1 MNEYLMTGNELCQAA
16 PAATDETFQM
26 DEERFRA
33 FYERTARPLWCYL
46 ARVTG
51 DRAAADDLVQES
63 YYRMLRTRLPAMA
76 EAQLKSYL
84 FQTASNLLRDSWR
97 KGKREPAMVGGD
109 EAAAVASPL
118 PQVADQLA
126 HRSELTHAFEHLKPR
141 ERELL
146 WLAYVEGSSHKEI
159 AAVSG
164 LRENSVRP
172 LLFRARQKLAA
183 VLRRSAMKGKS

>member
-1 MNEYLMTGNELCQAA
+1 MDDSMNAYLLTGNEFCEAA
-16 PAATDETFQM
+16 KTGTATETFQM

-33 FYERTARPLWCYL
+33 FYDRTSRPLWCYL

-51 DRAAADDLVQES
+51 DRTAADDLVQES
-63 YYRMLRTRLPAMA
+63 YYRMLRAPIPAMG

-84 FQTASNLLRDSWR
+84 YRTATNLLRDDWR
-97 KGKREPAMVGGD
+97 KSKREPAMVAQED
-109 EAAAVASPL
+109 APEPVSPRGNTAEHL
-118 PQVADQLA
+118 ERRQEIA
-126 HRSELTHAFEHLKPR
+126 HAFEHLKPR

-146 WLAYVEGSSHKEI
+146 WLAYVEGSSHEEI

-164 LRENSVRP
+164 LRQNSIRP

-183 VLRRSAMKGKS
+183 ILRRQA

>member
-1 MNEYLMTGNELCQAA
+1 MNEYLMTGNEFCQAA
-16 PAATDETFQM
+16 QAAADETFQM
-26 DEERFRA
+26 DEERFRV

-51 DRAAADDLVQES
+51 DRTAADDLVQES
-63 YYRMLRTRLPAMA
+63 YYRILRTRLPAMA
-76 EAQLKSYL
+76 ESQLKSYL
-84 FQTASNLLRDSWR
+84 FRTASNLLRDNWR
-97 KGKREPAMVGGD
+97 KGKREPVMLGGD
-109 EAAAVASPL
+109 EAAQAVSPL
-118 PQVADQLA
+118 PHVADQLE
-126 HRSELTHAFEHLKPR
+126 HRSELAHAFRYLKPR

-159 AAVSG
+159 ASVSG

-183 VLRRSAMKGKS
+183 VLRRSVKS